1 MKKINIIDSFGLFF
15 RLYYAMMGLRSA
27 TGKPSGMVSGL
38 ATFIE
43 KMNRDFP
50 CDYAIF
56 AFEGGGATF
65 RHEIYPAYKATRK
78 EAPA

>member
-27 TGKPSGMVSGL
+27 AGKPSGMVSGL

-65 RHEIYPAYKATRK
+65 RHEIYLSLIHI
-78 EAPA
+78 

>member
-27 TGKPSGMVSGL
+27 TGTPSGMVSGL

-50 CDYAIF
+50 CDYAINCIF
-56 AFEGGGATF
+56 FLSF
-65 RHEIYPAYKATRK
+65 VNPFFLFFL
-78 EAPA
+78 